1 MESNQIFDEKMK
13 MTDLLT
19 SQKSLCAL
27 YNTYCCEAA
36 GTEVRNSLADL
47 LADEHRIQTELFSE
61 MSTRGW
67 YQTEAAPQNKVQE
80 TTDKFSEN
88 CPSCSF

>member
-1 MESNQIFDEKMK
+1 MEQGCYTFDEKQRL
-13 MTDLLT
+13 TDLLSSEKFLT
-19 SQKSLCAL
+19 GV

-36 GTEVRNSLADL
+36 DTEVRNSLADL

-67 YQTEAAPQNKVQE
+67 YQIEQAEEQKIQSE
-80 TTDKFSEN
+80 RMKFS
-88 CPSCSF
+88 SAVTK

>member
-1 MESNQIFDEKMK
+1 MENNHVFDEKMK

-19 SQKSLCAL
+19 SQKTLCSL

-36 GTEVRNSLADL
+36 DTEVRNSLADL

-67 YQTEAAPQNKVQE
+67 YQTEQAEEQKIQSE
-80 TTDKFSEN
+80 RMKFS
-88 CPSCSF
+88 SAVTK

>member
-1 MESNQIFDEKMK
+1 MEPNNTFDEKLK

-19 SQKSLCAL
+19 SQKTLCSL
-27 YNTYCCEAA
+27 YNTFCCEAA
-36 GTEVRNSLADL
+36 HTEVRNSLADL

-67 YQTEAAPQNKVQE
+67 YQTEQAQDEKIQAE
-80 TTDKFSEN
+80 RMKFASAVTK
-88 CPSCSF
+88 